1 MLMLGCSELNLTV
14 VDLFIPAGTR
24 LGAAAFVADTELT
37 AAQTRNL

>member
-1 MLMLGCSELNLTV
+1 MLMHGCREVNLTV

-24 LGAAAFVADTELT
+24 LGAAAVVADTELT